1 MKRSS
6 EARLACFAV
15 TATLGIFADFTCLN
29 VCLLTVWKKP
39 KRQKGQGLAL
49 ILFTKSELSKAY
61 RERKGKRERKKIH
74 LTSKEN
80 DKEHFYL
87 ALDSLSNEKMLWI
100 IHHYTRAPMLAR
112 N

>member
-49 ILFTKSELSKAY
+49 ILFTKIRTVQGLQRKKRKKRKEKDPSDL
-61 RERKGKRERKKIH
+61 KGK
-74 LTSKEN
+74 
-80 DKEHFYL
+80 
-87 ALDSLSNEKMLWI
+87 
-100 IHHYTRAPMLAR
+100 
-112 N
+112 